1 MPRARRSEAAP
12 DAQKPIFLDKNGLGA
27 APKTLQ
33 TPKTLFFQIKITQ
46 VNRSEAPPNAKNS
59 IFVEKKRRGGKRAD
73 RPSPQVEL
81 NKSQREYLRGVFG
94 FEYVENIFSL
104 FLSPE
109 KLRQKKKRA
118 ILQNFNSGMLKLTKT
133 PILPNCQV
141 SDNFFL
147 NLIIQD
153 LKFCEIAQLYIC
165 LRNTGC
171 CLYYYSVNHQYTHI

>member
-1 MPRARRSEAAP
+1 MTFNISHLNLVALNLCRGYFCRE
-12 DAQKPIFLDKNGLGA
+12 K
-27 APKTLQ
+27 
-33 TPKTLFFQIKITQ
+33 
-46 VNRSEAPPNAKNS
+46 
-59 IFVEKKRRGGKRAD
+59 KKRRKTCRQAVATGRTKQKPERVVKRGLWLRICGK
-73 RPSPQVEL
+73 
-81 NKSQREYLRGVFG
+81 Y
-94 FEYVENIFSL
+94 
-104 FLSPE
+104 FLSFPLARE
-109 KLRQKKKRA
+109 TQAKKNRA

-147 NLIIQD
+147 NLIIQE